1 MKGERGGGRVS
12 DWCVKRGIPLAEGGM
27 LSQVSAPT
35 EIEMTDFLTSP
46 EFVVPRKSA
55 DVRLGKWNH

>member
-1 MKGERGGGRVS
+1 MS
-12 DWCVKRGIPLAEGGM
+12 DWWVKGGIPLAEGGM

-46 EFVVPRKSA
+46 EFVVPGKSA
-55 DVRLGKWNH
+55 DVRLGKWKH